1 MFLILTTLLEQ
12 LKKLLFSFLFIAI
25 ICSQAHAQLPPV
37 FSDAYQQVAEKDER
51 TKVYLS
57 PQKILW
63 QSTDDEQHIQNP
75 EVLLQAGNGQSDLS
89 NVKGTCLLRS
99 SEEHTAS
106 ILLDY
111 GKELHGG
118 LQLVTYFTT
127 EDQKPIKVR
136 LRFGESA
143 MEAMAEPYTD
153 QNATNDHALRD
164 FTIDV
169 PWLGKVE
176 VGNTGFR
183 FVRIDVLT
191 PNADLRLREARAAF
205 IFRDI
210 PYLGSFKSSD
220 ERLNQ
225 IWETGAYT
233 VHLNMQNYLW
243 DGIKRDRLVWV
254 GDLHPEVMTVNTV
267 FGYNEVVP
275 KSLDL
280 IRDVTP
286 ATEWMNGISSYSMW
300 WIMIHHDWYQFHGDL
315 AYLKEQENYLNELL
329 RKLISYIDENN
340 RENLDGNR
348 FLDWPSSENP
358 QAVHAGLQALLIMTL
373 EAGEELSEILENPKV
388 QAKCQAAVQRLRQYV
403 PDHVGAKQA
412 AALMALAKLLPAQ
425 QANQEVIAKN
435 GAQNFSTFY
444 GYYMLEAMAQAGDY
458 EGAME
463 IIRAYWGGM
472 LDKGASTFW
481 EDFDLEMAKNSS
493 AIDEINFEEA
503 RDIHG
508 DFGEYCYIG
517 YRRSLCHG
525 WAAGPTPWLS
535 EHVLGIQVVEPAC
548 KTIQIVPQLGNLD
561 WAEGTFPTPYGI
573 VKVRHEKDELGEIQ
587 SSIEA
592 PEEIK
597 IIR

>member
-1 MFLILTTLLEQ
+1 MFFILTPLSEKS
-12 LKKLLFSFLFIAI
+12 KKSLFNLLFITFICA
-25 ICSQAHAQLPPV
+25 QAHAQLPPV
-37 FSDAYQQVAEKDER
+37 FSDTYQRVAEKDER
-51 TKVYLS
+51 IKVYLS

-63 QSTDDEQHIQNP
+63 QSTDEEQHIQNP

-99 SEEHTAS
+99 SEDHTAS

-220 ERLNQ
+220 QRLNK

-300 WIMIHHDWYQFHGDL
+300 WIMIHRDWYQFHGDL
-315 AYLKEQENYLNELL
+315 AYLKEQEEYLNELL
-329 RKLISYIDENN
+329 QKLMTYIDENN
-340 RENLDGNR
+340 REKLDGNR

-373 EAGEELSEILENPKV
+373 EAGQELSEILKNPEM
-388 QAKCQAAVQRLRQYV
+388 QAACQAAVQRLRRYV

-412 AALMALAKLLPAQ
+412 AALMTLAELLPAQ

-458 EGAME
+458 AGAME
-463 IIRAYWGGM
+463 MIRTYWGGM
-472 LDKGASTFW
+472 LDKGATTFW

-493 AIDEINFEEA
+493 AIDELNFEEA

-535 EHVLGIQVVEPAC
+535 EYVLGIQVVEPAC
-548 KTIQIVPQLGNLD
+548 KAIQITPHLGDLE

-573 VKVRHEKDELGEIQ
+573 VKVRHEKDERGEVQ

-592 PEEIK
+592 PDEVR

>member
-1 MFLILTTLLEQ
+1 MFFIFTPPPEQ
-12 LKKLLFSFLFIAI
+12 LKKLLFSFLFLVFT
-25 ICSQAHAQLPPV
+25 CSQVHAQLPPV
-37 FSDAYQQVAEKDER
+37 FSDAYQQMAKKDER
-51 TKVYLS
+51 TKVFLS

-63 QSTDDEQHIQNP
+63 QSTDDKQHIQNP

-99 SEEHTAS
+99 SEDHTAS

-300 WIMIHHDWYQFHGDL
+300 WIMIHRDWYQFHGNL
-315 AYLKEQENYLNELL
+315 AYLKEQESYLNELL
-329 RKLISYIDENN
+329 QKLISYIDKNN

-373 EAGEELSEILENPKV
+373 EAGEELTGILENHEM
-388 QAKCQAAVQRLRQYV
+388 QAECRAAVQRLRQYV

-463 IIRAYWGGM
+463 IIRTYWGGM
-472 LDKGASTFW
+472 LDKGATTFW

-493 AIDEINFEEA
+493 AIDEINFEET

-535 EHVLGIQVVEPAC
+535 EHVLGIQVIEPAC
-548 KTIQIVPQLGNLD
+548 KTIQIIPHLGDLD

-573 VKVRHEKDELGEIQ
+573 VKVKHEKDDQGEVQ
-587 SSIEA
+587 STIEA